1 MSFTLDH
8 VHLRCSDLEAAV
20 EYYQT
25 MLGGEVVGRFQA
37 RGMPLVRMKVGGVC
51 LAFSPQRDDEP
62 EPQRGLH
69 WGAYELGFLVE
80 DVQKTYE
87 ELKAK
92 GAEFIIA
99 PTEVRSGVRAAFF
112 MAPDGVRIELL
123 HRD

>member
-20 EYYQT
+20 AYYQK
-25 MLGGEVVGRFQA
+25 MFEGKVVGRFQA
-37 RGMPLVRMKVGGVC
+37 RGMTLVRMQVGDVC

-62 EPQRGLH
+62 EPQSGLH

-80 DVQKTYE
+80 DLPKTYE
-87 ELKAK
+87 ELKAR
-92 GAEFIIA
+92 GAEFISS
-99 PTEVRSGVRAAFF
+99 PTEMRPGVQAAFVR
-112 MAPDGVRIELL
+112 APDGVKIELL